1 MSKINF
7 YFQSLGF
14 LVGMI
19 IGAGMFALPYAFLKA
34 GLFWGLFHLGFALFF
49 ILVLH
54 IFYGEIAFLTGG
66 RHRFPG
72 YVKKFLGEK
81 SSKFSF
87 LITIFSYYG
96 TLLVYGVLG
105 GIFLHNIFPA
115 ISVFF
120 LSVLF
125 FGLGA
130 FLLLFRFEKI
140 GLINFYLTV
149 PLLAFILYLLAVS
162 APHIR
167 LENFL
172 AGTGDKLWFLPYGV
186 WIFALSGFA
195 VIPEARDIFNHR
207 ANEAGLKDFKRII
220 AFSILISLFFYLV
233 FIFAVLGSGGI
244 LTSPDA
250 LSGLKGTIGEAAI
263 IIGSLIG
270 FLAVFTSYLALG
282 ADFKNIFMID
292 YNRSFVLSWC
302 LVVLAPIALYL
313 FGFQNFVKAIS
324 LIGALGLGIQGT
336 FIVLMSLKL
345 HKFYPEHRHLVS
357 PRRKILNYILIFGLI
372 LGVAFELWQ
381 SFG

>member
-1 MSKINF
+1 
-7 YFQSLGF
+7 
-14 LVGMI
+14 MI
-19 IGAGMFALPYAFLKA
+19 VGAGMFALPYAFLKA
-34 GLFWGLFHLGFALFF
+34 GLFWGLAHLAIALFF

-66 RHRFPG
+66 KHRFPG
-72 YVKKFLGEK
+72 YVNKFLGQGYARI
-81 SSKFSF
+81 SF

-105 GIFLHNIFPA
+105 GIFLHNVFPLM
-115 ISVFF
+115 SVFF

-140 GLINFYLTV
+140 GLVNFYLTL
-149 PLLAFILYLLAVS
+149 PLLVFILYLLGVS

-172 AGTGDKLWFLPYGV
+172 AETGGKLWFLPYGV
-186 WIFALSGFA
+186 WIFSLSGFA
-195 VIPEARDIFNHR
+195 VIPEVRDIFNHR
-207 ANEAGLKDFKRII
+207 TDEGGLKDFKRII
-220 AFSILISLFFYLV
+220 WISILISLFFYLV
-233 FIFAVLGSGGI
+233 FIFAVLGSGGA
-244 LTSPDA
+244 LTSEDA
-250 LSGLKGTIGEAAI
+250 LSGLKGTIGEVAI

-292 YNRSFVLSWC
+292 YNRSFVLSWG
-302 LVVLAPIALYL
+302 LVVLAPIALYFL
-313 FGFQNFVKAIS
+313 GFQNFVRTIS
-324 LIGALGLGIQGT
+324 LIGALGLGVQGT

-345 HKFYPEHRHLVS
+345 HKFFPEHKHLIS
-357 PRRKILNYILIFGLI
+357 PKRKILNYILIFGLI
-372 LGVAFELWQ
+372 LGVALELRQ
-381 SFG
+381 LFN